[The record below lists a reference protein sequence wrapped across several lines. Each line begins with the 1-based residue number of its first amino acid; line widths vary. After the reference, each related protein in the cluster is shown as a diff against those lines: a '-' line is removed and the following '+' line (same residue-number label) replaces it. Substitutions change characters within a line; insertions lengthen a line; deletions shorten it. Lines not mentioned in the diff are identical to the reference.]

1 MNRYLKLTIPLVL
14 CGVSTFLLSA
24 YPSDASYKE
33 PTRQEY
39 AYRSNLIAFEPT
51 TPAVEQTKYVKG
63 MSLSNSTPGGYI
75 FQRDDLNWLAQ
86 YGGGQDVIPADK
98 SSGSPPY
105 LPQLGNIHYDL
116 DFDKEV
122 YRPSDGYDL
131 QVSVSSD
138 LYGVRIDPRLMLH
151 TKVTAV
157 KNINSENGLVTAYY
171 PLSEDN
177 NQFRLNLEIGNPKY
191 VPWTGETKF
200 YENGPNGPKYSTVY
214 GPELELEWWGVY
226 RESKKISTQVN
237 QTMQIG
243 ETQQG
248 RAFVDTRRPK
258 LASPS
263 PTYEYTGKPTEIT
276 GREETVWQVESGD
289 SVTVTT
295 EGLIT
300 TVKEGKNCYWF
311 QWTF

>member
-1 MNRYLKLTIPLVL
+1 M
-14 CGVSTFLLSA
+14 
-24 YPSDASYKE
+24 E
-33 PTRQEY
+33 PN
-39 AYRSNLIAFEPT
+39 S
-51 TPAVEQTKYVKG
+51 PAVEQTKYVKG
-63 MSLSNSTPGGYI
+63 TTTSSSKPGAYI

-122 YRPSDGYDL
+122 YRPSYGYEL

-157 KNINSENGLVTAYY
+157 KNMNTKNGLVTAYH
-171 PLSEDN
+171 PLSEDSN
-177 NQFRLNLEIGNPKY
+177 KFRLNLEIGNPKY
-191 VPWTGETKF
+191 LPWTGETKF

>member
-1 MNRYLKLTIPLVL
+1 MNKYLRLIIPVVL
-14 CGVSTFLLSA
+14 CGVSAFLLSV
-24 YPSDASYKE
+24 YPSAASYKE
-33 PTRQEY
+33 PTREEY
-39 AYRSNLIAFEPT
+39 AYRSNLIAFEPG
-51 TPAVEQTKYVKG
+51 TPAAEQTKYIKG
-63 MSLSNSTPGGYI
+63 STTSESNIGAYLY
-75 FQRDDLNWLAQ
+75 QLDDGRWLAQ
-86 YGGGQDVIPADK
+86 YGGGQDIIPADK
-98 SSGSPPY
+98 SGSPPY

-116 DFDKEV
+116 DFDNDV
-122 YRPSDGYDL
+122 YKPSKGYEL

-138 LYGVRIDPRLMLH
+138 LFGVRIDPRLMLY
-151 TKVTAV
+151 TKVTGIQ
-157 KNINSENGLVTAYY
+157 NLTYEHGEVTAYH

-177 NQFRLNLEIGNPKY
+177 NQFRLNLSIGNPTY
-191 VPWTGETKF
+191 TPWIGETKF

-214 GPELELEWWGVY
+214 GPKLELEWWGVY

-258 LASPS
+258 LVSPS